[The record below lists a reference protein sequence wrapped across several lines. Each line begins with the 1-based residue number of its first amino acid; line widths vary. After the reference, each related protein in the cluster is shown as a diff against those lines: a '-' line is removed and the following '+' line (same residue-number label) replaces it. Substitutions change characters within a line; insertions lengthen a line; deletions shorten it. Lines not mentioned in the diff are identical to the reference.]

1 MASRPRRAAPS
12 SSAASTAARRASCCA
27 ALRASVLPIV
37 RCGPFTPAFTPAFA
51 RGERRGEAA
60 YPRGVSPSGRGAAPA
75 PGSGGGSSPP
85 ISPPEL
91 ARARASSTF
100 ETVNEV
106 ASSAA
111 QDDLGSISPGGGSG

>member
-60 YPRGVSPSGRGAAPA
+60 CPRGVSPSGRGEAPA
-75 PGSGGGSSPP
+75 PGSGGGRPP
-85 ISPPEL
+85 ISTPEL
-91 ARARASSTF
+91 ARARASSTS

-111 QDDLGSISPGGGSG
+111 HDDLGSISPGGGSG

>member
-60 YPRGVSPSGRGAAPA
+60 CPRGVASGRGDAAAP
-75 PGSGGGSSPP
+75 GGGGGSSPP
-85 ISPPEL
+85 ISTPEL
-91 ARARASSTF
+91 ARARASSTS

-111 QDDLGSISPGGGSG
+111 HDDLGSISPGERSG